1 MDLGCGVG
9 IDTLHLIESGY
20 NVIASDFS
28 PIALKKIKTNIPE
41 AEIMQFNMKNGM
53 PFENDMFEFIIANK
67 SIHYFSEEETKK

>member
-1 MDLGCGVG
+1 MGCGVG

-53 PFENDMFEFIIANK
+53 PFENDIQQQKNCNK
-67 SIHYFSEEETKK
+67 RCR